1 MGLRWTLALR
11 LLASWVLSLLVMS
24 LFAIGIGEANE
35 GFWAVRLLSL
45 ASLPL
50 VAVGLGV
57 TFVFPRA
64 INTRPTL
71 WGSGAVLLSM
81 ALGFAVAK
89 VAGLAFAAL
98 IAVPALFLFAGSL
111 KVWPGYDSPATST
124 AKVR

>member
-1 MGLRWTLALR
+1 
-11 LLASWVLSLLVMS
+11 MS

-98 IAVPALFLFAGSL
+98 IAVPALFLFAGSF